1 MESDSNNHLTYEEWQ
16 GDCKFWQHA
25 VCGSAAGVME
35 HLALFPLDTLK
46 TRLQCG
52 WCYCRKLAATPALD
66 SLNGI
71 STMSV
76 PRSQL
81 YQNLFRGCNVIAVG
95 CIPAHIMYFSVY
107 ETMKKHGSVGVAGAM
122 ATLCHDVVLTP
133 ADVIKQRLQIGTYR
147 DSLQCLRQII
157 QNEGVRS
164 LYRSLSVTLFMNV
177 PYHAL
182 LVTVNEFLMRMY
194 PMKKDSNNMYAYF
207 LYAGANR
214 SFKFTPSHR
223 ITRNVHVDGV
233 PLLLFVL
240 CTALCIGGAAAGA
253 LTNPIDVIKTRLQTQ
268 GCKMGKNANSETLYS
283 NPIEAT
289 KMVYRLHGFR
299 GFWKGTTTRVG
310 ICIPAAAICWG
321 TYATLKNLLVRFD
334 RS

>member
-66 SLNGI
+66 SLNCI

-76 PRSQL
+76 PKSQL

-194 PMKKDSNNMYAYF
+194 PMKKDNNNMYAYF
-207 LYAGANR
+207 LYAG
-214 SFKFTPSHR
+214 
-223 ITRNVHVDGV
+223 
-233 PLLLFVL
+233 
-240 CTALCIGGAAAGA
+240 IGGAAAGA

-268 GCKMGKNANSETLYS
+268 GCKMGTNASSETLYS

-289 KMVYRLHGFR
+289 KMVYRQHGFR

>member
-1 MESDSNNHLTYEEWQ
+1 
-16 GDCKFWQHA
+16 
-25 VCGSAAGVME
+25 ME

-66 SLNGI
+66 SLNCI

-76 PRSQL
+76 PKSQL

-194 PMKKDSNNMYAYF
+194 PMKKDNNNMYAYF
-207 LYAGANR
+207 LYAGMCYMCTWTLCVLTTPGAISSATGANR

-223 ITRNVHVDGV
+223 ITRNVHFDGV
-233 PLLLFVL
+233 HLLLFVL
-240 CTALCIGGAAAGA
+240 CTAFLCFMLQPCNSFVGIGGAAAGA

-268 GCKMGKNANSETLYS
+268 GCKMGTNASSETLYS
-283 NPIEAT
+283 VSFLNNLMFTNRTLSKLRRWYTGSTDFADF
-289 KMVYRLHGFR
+289 G
-299 GFWKGTTTRVG
+299 RVQ
-310 ICIPAAAICWG
+310 PH
-321 TYATLKNLLVRFD
+321 V
-334 RS
+334 